1 MSISAMA
8 SQTAPI
14 AFGLTSTGRL
24 NRKRRRNDALLSEKP
39 LQLLELGGSVSH
51 RGDWRICAWTVGVL
65 NMDGLHEYAFDV
77 TLLTTLRVRAGSL
90 QEAKDKL
97 RKRLDCATI
106 NLGVMDGQ
114 AIVAEA
120 SMEGEP
126 DLFEFDGEPANDVNG
141 KIEIG
146 D

>member
-1 MSISAMA
+1 M
-8 SQTAPI
+8 T
-14 AFGLTSTGRL
+14 
-24 NRKRRRNDALLSEKP
+24 
-39 LQLLELGGSVSH
+39 
-51 RGDWRICAWTVGVL
+51 
-65 NMDGLHEYAFDV
+65 DGLHEYAFNV
-77 TLLTTLRVRAGSL
+77 TLLTALRVKARSL

-97 RKRLDCATI
+97 KEHLDCATV
-106 NLGVMDGQ
+106 NLGEVDDQ